1 MAKKKQ
7 EITIEKFEIFPFVEM
22 PEKTGKKM
30 GVWQETTKN
39 FINLAKKIK
48 NHGFEPVNDC
58 EVSFAVHSKKKLD
71 TETITKSIETS
82 LLFAGVI
89 SEIEQIKKW
98 GKTLVHKDKESRV
111 IISIKEV

>member
-7 EITIEKFEIFPFVEM
+7 EITIEKFGLFPFVEL

-30 GVWQETTKN
+30 EIWQETTKN

-48 NHGFEPVNDC
+48 NHGFEPVESC
-58 EVSFAVHSKKKLD
+58 EVSYAVHSKKKLD
-71 TETITKSIETS
+71 TDAITKSIETV

-89 SEIEQIKKW
+89 SSVEQITRW
-98 GKTLVHKDKESRV
+98 GKTLVHKDKENRV
-111 IISIKEV
+111 IISIKET

>member
-7 EITIEKFEIFPFVEM
+7 EITIEKFELFPFVEM

-30 GVWQETTKN
+30 EIWQEATKN

-48 NHGFEPVNDC
+48 NHGFETVGDC

-71 TETITKSIETS
+71 TEAIIKSVETV

-89 SEIEQIKKW
+89 SSPEQITKW
-98 GKTLVHKDKESRV
+98 GKTLVHKDKENRV
-111 IISIKEV
+111 IISIKEA